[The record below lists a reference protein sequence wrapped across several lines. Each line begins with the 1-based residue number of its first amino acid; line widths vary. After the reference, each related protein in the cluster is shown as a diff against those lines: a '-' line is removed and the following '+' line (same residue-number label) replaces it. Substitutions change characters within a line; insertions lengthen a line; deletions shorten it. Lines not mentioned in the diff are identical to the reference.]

1 MKAKRIEINEGGS
14 MPGVGIIHIDEINPT
29 LKELEKS
36 LGINLRDNVLGSVG
50 KVDFSGDIDVA
61 LQIDPKE
68 IPDFMEKLKKNPL
81 ISDMSKSSVIM
92 TKVKIVNYDPSKESE
107 DGRAR
112 TGFVQVDFMPG
123 DPGWLKTY
131 YHSPGKDSKYKG
143 VFRNIMIATIAA
155 VYDRQDSEEQIADGR
170 PAQSERYLWSPSD
183 GLVRVRRTPAQRK
196 DGKGYT
202 AKNINTKIGGPWKTA
217 NEIATQLGLDS
228 GADLHSYETLK
239 NAIEKNYPKEMQDKI
254 FQSFKDNKQV
264 QDIGVPSDLGESDL
278 HRAILKGLTEAYRSK
293 VNERSLSKGEE
304 KDKEKYVKGMKK
316 NKKDFKKRYGKDAEA
331 VMYAT
336 ATKMA
341 KESINEGPFGAL
353 KRAGKFMKKSFDVG
367 NKSGEIGQARD
378 LKNLIKPPKDAPKD
392 TTSSDATPAM
402 DPKSVEK
409 SGLLKGIM
417 KGASLRAVKPNN
429 LRAVPNGARYLDSTN
444 NKKYQ
449 YDKPKDEWFNIDD
462 YKDKLRGPDGFR
474 GFQRSDKVVFD
485 SYQFD
490 DKQPLLLEGARI
502 DHAEDLTFW
511 EGSSGALRALDS
523 LESLEQGGHKNAT
536 VKWDGSPAVIF
547 GRNEDGEFVFTDK
560 SGFTAQGYDGR
571 ANSAE
576 ELQAMLSKRPGANN
590 PNPQKKAG
598 FEQFITRMVGVYD
611 LFEQAVPQSHVGYFK
626 GDMLYFDTPQV
637 EEGHYVFK
645 PNIVQYSIDVNSDL
659 GKRIGRSKTGIVIHR
674 EVDEDGSEFPLKD
687 VNIFEGNTVLVVPPV
702 TVEQPPEVD
711 NESIEELR
719 KYIGQHA
726 GAIDDLLNVQ
736 KLTQMKMKGFPK
748 ILYNYTNTKVDSGLD
763 NLGRDFVKWLD
774 TVKMSGPM
782 KNKIMQYISDNAQAF
797 ASMWTVVRGIMS
809 IKDSIIRQMEK
820 TSSVRANIP
829 GHGEGGE
836 GFVVTHPKGDIK
848 LVGREFFTK
857 ANRAVER

>member
-1 MKAKRIEINEGGS
+1 MKTKIIISEGGS
-14 MPGVGIIHIDEINPT
+14 MPGVGSIHIDEINPT
-29 LKELEKS
+29 LKQLEKS

-50 KVDFSGDIDVA
+50 KMDFSGDIDVA
-61 LQIDPKE
+61 LQIKPED
-68 IPDFMEKLKKNPL
+68 IPAFMKKLEKNPL

-92 TKVKIVNYDPSKESE
+92 TKVKIVDYDQSKS
-107 DGRAR
+107 DGRPR

-131 YHSPGKDSKYKG
+131 YHSPGRDSQYKG

-183 GLVRVRRTPAQRK
+183 GLIRVRRTPAQRK

-228 GADLHSYETLK
+228 GEDLHSYETLK
-239 NAIEKNYPKEMQDKI
+239 NAIEKNYPKETQDKI
-254 FQSFKDNKQV
+254 FKGFKDNKQV
-264 QDIGVPSDLGESDL
+264 QDIGVPSDLGESNL
-278 HRAILKGLTEAYRSK
+278 HRAILKSLQEAYKSK
-293 VNERSLSKGEE
+293 VSERSLSKGEE
-304 KDKEKYVKGMKK
+304 KDKEHYVKGMKK

-341 KESINEGPFGAL
+341 KESVNEGPISAV
-353 KRAGKFMKKSFDVG
+353 KRAGKFMKRAYDIG
-367 NKSGEIGQARD
+367 NKPGELGQLRD
-378 LKNLIKPPKDAPKD
+378 LKNLIKPNPKTSKDTPQPKDG
-392 TTSSDATPAM
+392 TPAT
-402 DPKSVEK
+402 DKST
-409 SGLLKGIM
+409 SGLLKGVM

-429 LRAVPNGARYLDSTN
+429 LRALPNGARYLDSTN

-449 YDKPKDEWFNIDD
+449 YDKPKNKWYNIDD
-462 YKDKLRGPDGFR
+462 YQDQLQGSDGFR
-474 GFQRSDKVVFD
+474 GFQKSSKVVFD
-485 SYQFD
+485 SVQFD
-490 DKQPLLLEGARI
+490 DRQPLLLEGARI

-560 SGFTAQGYDGR
+560 SGFTARGYDGR
-571 ANSAE
+571 ANSAD

-590 PNPQKKAG
+590 PNPQKRADFK
-598 FEQFITRMVGVYD
+598 QFITRMVDVYD

-637 EEGHYVFK
+637 QDGHYVFK
-645 PNIVQYSIDVNSDL
+645 PNIVEYSIDVNSDL
-659 GKRIGRSKTGIVIHR
+659 GKRIGRSRTGIVIHR
-674 EVDEDGSEFPLKD
+674 QVDEDGSEFPLKD
-687 VNIFEGNTVLVVPPV
+687 VDIFEGNTVLVVPPV

-711 NESIEELR
+711 NKSIEQLR

-726 GAIDDLLNVQ
+726 GAIDDLLNIQ
-736 KLTQMKMKGFPK
+736 KLTQMKMKGFPQV
-748 ILYNYTNTKVDSGLD
+748 LYNYTNTKVDSGLD
-763 NLGRDFVKWLD
+763 NLGKDFVKWLD

-782 KNKIMQYISDNAQAF
+782 RNKIMQYISDNAQAF
-797 ASMWTVVRGIMS
+797 AAMWTVVRGIMS
-809 IKDSIIRQMEK
+809 IKDTIIRQMEK